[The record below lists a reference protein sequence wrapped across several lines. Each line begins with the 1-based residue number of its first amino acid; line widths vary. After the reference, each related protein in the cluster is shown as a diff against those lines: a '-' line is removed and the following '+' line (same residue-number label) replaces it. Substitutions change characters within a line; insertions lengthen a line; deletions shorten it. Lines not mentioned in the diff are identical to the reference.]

1 MFLKYKFSKNVPKPE
16 REWQLLNIL
25 LKVAQAQ
32 EKVIKSGHKR
42 KSIFK
47 ANDDLDA
54 PNQIKVGIA
63 RNF

>member
-32 EKVIKSGHKR
+32 EKVIESGGNI
-42 KSIFK
+42 SQIFK
-47 ANDDLDA
+47 ANADLDA
-54 PNQIKVGIA
+54 PNEIKVGMA
-63 RNF
+63 QDF